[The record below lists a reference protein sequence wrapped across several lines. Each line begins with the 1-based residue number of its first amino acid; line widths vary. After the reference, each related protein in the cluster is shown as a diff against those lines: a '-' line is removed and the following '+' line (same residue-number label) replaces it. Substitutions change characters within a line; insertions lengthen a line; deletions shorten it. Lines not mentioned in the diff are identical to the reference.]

1 MGRFVFKMPDVGE
14 GTAEA
19 EIVKWH
25 VAVGDS
31 VKDEQPLVDIMTDK
45 ATVELASPVSGRI
58 VLLNGKEG
66 TKAAVGS
73 ELIVFDVEGS
83 QSTAVAG
90 AAVAAAPTQ
99 SAVAHASRGKVL
111 AAPAVRARAA
121 ALGIDLSSITGTGPS
136 HRIQHSDLDAVLL
149 ARKPATSPATSPV
162 TAPAASPVTPPVLGP
177 TLRPMEEGAQDIRIF
192 GLRRRIAERMQDAK
206 RRIPHFAYVEEID
219 VTELEA
225 LRAELN
231 ATHGARGHITML
243 AFLIRA
249 LVKAVAAHPGVNA
262 HFDDVEGVVR
272 RFTSVHAGIAT
283 QTERGLLVPVIHHA
297 ETMDLWQLASEIRR
311 LSQAARS
318 GKASREELVGST
330 ITVSSLGALGGI
342 AATPIINPPEVA
354 VIGVNRMAERPM
366 VRNGAIV
373 IRKMMNLS
381 SSFDHRI
388 VDGFDAASL
397 IKAVKDHLE
406 SPEGLVT

>member
-25 VAVGDS
+25 VAVGDD

-58 VLLNGKEG
+58 VTLKSEEG

-73 ELIVFDVEGS
+73 ELVVFEVEGIA
-83 QSTAVAG
+83 QP
-90 AAVAAAPTQ
+90 VAATRIVAPTQ
-99 SAVAHASRGKVL
+99 PAAAHISAGKTL

-121 ALGIDLSSITGTGPS
+121 ALGIDLSSIAGTGPAN
-136 HRIQHSDLDAVLL
+136 RIQHSDLDAVLL
-149 ARKPATSPATSPV
+149 ARKATA
-162 TAPAASPVTPPVLGP
+162 APAVAPIM
-177 TLRPMEEGAQDIRIF
+177 RAKEEGVEDIKIF

-206 RRIPHFAYVEEID
+206 RRIPHFAYVEEVD

-231 ATHGARGHITML
+231 AAHCAKGHLTVL

-249 LVKAVAAHPGVNA
+249 LVKAISEHPGVNA
-262 HFDDVEGVVR
+262 HFDDTDGVIR
-272 RFTSVHAGIAT
+272 RFKSVHAGIAT

-297 ETMDLWQLASEIRR
+297 ETMDLWQLASEIARV
-311 LSQAARS
+311 SQAARS
-318 GKASREELVGST
+318 GKALREELTGST

-366 VRNGAIV
+366 VRDGAII

-397 IKAVKDHLE
+397 IKTVKDHLE
-406 SPEGLVT
+406 APAFLVNVAPY

>member
-1 MGRFVFKMPDVGE
+1 MGRFVFKLPDVGE

-25 VAVGDS
+25 VSVGDN

-58 VLLNGKEG
+58 ALLNGKEG

-73 ELIVFDVEGS
+73 ELVVFEVEGME
-83 QSTAVAG
+83 QPALTTIAVAP
-90 AAVAAAPTQ
+90 ARHAAAHV
-99 SAVAHASRGKVL
+99 SAGKVL

-121 ALGIDLSSITGTGPS
+121 ALGIDLSSISGTGPE
-136 HRIQHSDLDAVLL
+136 HRIQHCDLDAILL
-149 ARKPATSPATSPV
+149 ARKPAALPAT
-162 TAPAASPVTPPVLGP
+162 APIMRAK
-177 TLRPMEEGAQDIRIF
+177 EEGVEDIKIF

-206 RRIPHFAYVEEID
+206 RRIPHFAYVEEVD
-219 VTELEA
+219 VTELEV
-225 LRAELN
+225 LRADLN
-231 ATHGARGHITML
+231 AKHGAQGQVTIL

-249 LVKAVAAHPGVNA
+249 LVKAIAVHPGVNA
-262 HFDDVEGVVR
+262 HFDDAQGVIR
-272 RFTSVHAGIAT
+272 RFKAIHAGIAT
-283 QTERGLLVPVIHHA
+283 QTDRGLLVPVIHHA
-297 ETMDLWQLASEIRR
+297 ETMNIWQLASEIAR
-311 LSQAARS
+311 LSEAARS
-318 GKASREELVGST
+318 GKASREELIGST
-330 ITVSSLGALGGI
+330 ITVSSLGALGGM

-354 VIGVNRMAERPM
+354 VIGVNRMAQRPM
-366 VRNGAIV
+366 VRDGKIV

-397 IKAVKDHLE
+397 IKTVKDGLE
-406 SPEGLVT
+406 APAFLVN